1 MKKIILLYLSIVF
14 ITGCN
19 NTQPKTNAANKNE
32 PRFSVEQL
40 QEDFKVFRT
49 SLQEI
54 HPGLYSF
61 VSKDSMDYYFN
72 NTFATLNHPMTK
84 DEFFRLLTPII
95 RMTYDEHTSLDF
107 SYKYDSLKK
116 FLPVKIRWVNNI
128 PYIYKNL
135 LKNPTVILG
144 SEIISID
151 GRNSKEIFK
160 EIKSVYRNGTTDET
174 LEYDVYSLHFDYLY
188 ASFIEQ
194 PDSFSIDAI
203 NPVTKEKYIIRSP
216 ALLITDTIHC
226 IRIPQMA
233 EDYCKKDTC
242 YRFNIDK
249 ENGFA
254 KMTISG
260 LNTYEMEASKIDFHK
275 QLDDDFKRISAE
287 KISNLI
293 IDLRYCFGGSPRYGA
308 KLVSHLYNKS
318 FRIFDTISSAITKVP
333 TYSKYTNWS
342 QDDWIKEVPLLKE
355 LKSNSI
361 TKNDWSTLRD
371 TLILPNKQQFRGNIY
386 VLINSDIHSAA
397 SITSAL
403 LDHHTNATFIGTSIS
418 GPYNSGNALDL
429 VLLTLPN
436 TKIVVD
442 IPLLHYSLAIP
453 DNLYAIKKGITPDV
467 FIHQNIKD
475 LINKKDLILDSTI
488 TLINAKKYR

>member
-1 MKKIILLYLSIVF
+1 MKRIILLYLSIVF

-19 NTQPKTNAANKNE
+19 NPQHKTNIANKNE
-32 PRFSVEQL
+32 LKFSIEQL
-40 QEDFKVFRT
+40 QEDFNVFRT
-49 SLQEI
+49 SLQDI

-72 NTFATLNHPMTK
+72 NTFSKLNHPMTK
-84 DEFFRLLTPII
+84 DEFFRLLTPLI

-107 SYKYDSLKK
+107 SYKYDSLRK

-128 PYIYKNL
+128 PYIFKNL
-135 LKNPTVILG
+135 LENPSVILG
-144 SEIISID
+144 SEIISIN
-151 GRNSKEIFK
+151 GRNPNEIFK

-174 LEYDVYSLHFDYLY
+174 LQYDVYSLHFDYLY

-194 PDSFSIDAI
+194 PDSFNIEAI
-203 NPVTKEKYIIRSP
+203 NPVTKEKYIINSP
-216 ALLITDTIHC
+216 ALLITDTIHFV
-226 IRIPQMA
+226 RIPQMA
-233 EDYCKKDTC
+233 EEYCKKDTC
-242 YRFNIDK
+242 YRFSIDK

-260 LNTYEMEASKIDFHK
+260 LNTYEMEASKIDFRK
-275 QLDDDFKRISAE
+275 QLNEDFKIISDE

-308 KLVSHLYNKS
+308 ELVSYLYNKP
-318 FRIFDTISSAITKVP
+318 FHIFDTISSAITKVP

-342 QDDWIKEVPLLKE
+342 QEDWVNEVPLLKE
-355 LKSNSI
+355 LKSNS
-361 TKNDWSTLRD
+361 TKNGWSTLRD
-371 TLILPNKQQFRGNIY
+371 TIILPKQRQFKGHIY

-403 LDHHTNATFIGTSIS
+403 LDYHTNATFIGTPIS
-418 GPYNSGNALDL
+418 GPYNSGNAIDL

-453 DNLYAIKKGITPDV
+453 DNLYAAKKGIAPDIL
-467 FIHQNIKD
+467 IHQNIND
-475 LINKKDLILDSTI
+475 ILSHKDLILDSTI
-488 TLINAKKYR
+488 SQIRTKNYR